1 MCKKALNY
9 LHHSAPIAEALSDSR
24 LSFVCKSSRRIQTLI
39 NQQRTNLADVDYLDL
54 ESAAKVVEN
63 FVNPKISAG
72 NVEKMQKNYTG
83 AVMAR
88 RKRTIMLLTQA
99 ANGA

>member
-1 MCKKALNY
+1 M
-9 LHHSAPIAEALSDSR
+9 
-24 LSFVCKSSRRIQTLI
+24 
-39 NQQRTNLADVDYLDL
+39 DYLDL

-63 FVNPKISAG
+63 FVNQKISAE

>member
-1 MCKKALNY
+1 MLSLKNLYKSILQAEDKEKALNY

-24 LSFVCKSSRRIQTLI
+24 LS
-39 NQQRTNLADVDYLDL
+39 
-54 ESAAKVVEN
+54 SAAKVVEN

-72 NVEKMQKNYTG
+72 NVEKMEKNYTG

>member
-1 MCKKALNY
+1 MLSLKNLYKSILQAEDKEKALNY

-24 LSFVCKSSRRIQTLI
+24 LS
-39 NQQRTNLADVDYLDL
+39 
-54 ESAAKVVEN
+54 SAAKVVEN

-88 RKRTIMLLTQA
+88 LVRWQETPVSVL
-99 ANGA
+99 

>member
-1 MCKKALNY
+1 
-9 LHHSAPIAEALSDSR
+9 
-24 LSFVCKSSRRIQTLI
+24 
-39 NQQRTNLADVDYLDL
+39 VDYLDL

-88 RKRTIMLLTQA
+88 LVRWQETPVSVL
-99 ANGA
+99 